1 MNYLAEVCQTLC
13 FQFWTDHESNKC
25 TVKAN
30 CDRDN
35 KGPKG
40 IGREREREK
49 TDNDDYWITSSLS
62 LRSLSVD
69 GCNQNSLSH
78 ARDNVLHSFQ
88 FLKKSQAVC
97 VQTKGL

>member
-13 FQFWTDHESNKC
+13 FQFGTDHESNKC

-30 CDRDN
+30 CDRNN

-49 TDNDDYWITSSLS
+49 TDNDDY
-62 LRSLSVD
+62 
-69 GCNQNSLSH
+69 
-78 ARDNVLHSFQ
+78 
-88 FLKKSQAVC
+88 
-97 VQTKGL
+97 